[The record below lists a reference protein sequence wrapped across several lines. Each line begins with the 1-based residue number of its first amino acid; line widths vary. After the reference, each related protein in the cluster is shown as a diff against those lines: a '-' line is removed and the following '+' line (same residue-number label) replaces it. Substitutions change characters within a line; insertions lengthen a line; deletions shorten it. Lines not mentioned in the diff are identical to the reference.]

1 MGSLTS
7 RPKVPKQTQPQVI
20 YVPAPQPKTYTPLPS
35 STGGGASSQN
45 EDTRTPE
52 EKQEEEQSAVR
63 VENLLRRNRGV
74 GGTVKTGFRGL
85 LSSNESLP
93 DRKSLLGE

>member
-20 YVPAPQPKTYTPLPS
+20 YVPAPQPRIYTPTTQS
-35 STGGGASSQN
+35 SNGSSQN

-85 LSSNESLP
+85 LSSNDSMP
-93 DRKSLLGE
+93 ARKSLLGE